1 MKPILLSSPLPSS
14 LDSRRRGLVKGA
26 HWAGEALA
34 GRASLSVG
42 VGGRTRSGLVL
53 EHLTKED
60 LGEYRCRVDFLESP
74 TRNARVQL
82 DIIGEAANLGLWG
95 EAAQGTTRQAVSRR
109 GMEGTGNRAQIY

>member
-1 MKPILLSSPLPSS
+1 M
-14 LDSRRRGLVKGA
+14 KGA

-42 VGGRTRSGLVL
+42 VGGRTRSGLML

-82 DIIGEAANLGLWG
+82 DIIGESPGCSWTSLVSHQGAAGHHW
-95 EAAQGTTRQAVSRR
+95 
-109 GMEGTGNRAQIY
+109 